1 MKNLNLIRR
10 SQALVPKP
18 MASDLRAVQRRGWLV
33 GSVLLLALGGIAL
46 RSWNVAVAQHEQY
59 AEQGNRQQLRSYKV
73 KASRGDVVD
82 RGYISLAVTD
92 RVHKIVV
99 NPRLIA
105 AQAQTEPVIAAVME
119 LFPAED
125 PEYLREELSEDKAY
139 RRLRM
144 VLDDEQ
150 AALLQQRHL
159 PGVSLEAVPHRV
171 YPRQL
176 LASHV
181 LGRVNAQGKGNLG
194 IEYGLD
200 EYLRGRD
207 AMSPAYF
214 AKGKKLLTEGFPD
227 PSVSRGHTVVLT
239 IDSAVQAMAEA
250 EIDTLVGEWMPVS
263 ASIVVMDPKSGEVLA
278 MTSRPTFDPNH
289 PIEKLPQTVN
299 QVVQADF
306 EPGSTMKAITVAAAL
321 ELGTIR
327 KDESF
332 FCENGRWQYTDEHAI
347 KDTKRSEWLSVTEI
361 LAVSSNIC
369 TTKIYETL
377 RKENMYERARRFH
390 FGERPAIELP
400 GATAGVL
407 HHWEKWSDIQGANV
421 SFGQGMTA
429 SALQVAAAFSVLAN
443 HGLYNPPTIVRQ
455 VIDAEGNPVPL
466 EHPEPE
472 RVVRISTADTVL
484 EMLESVVHT
493 KLGTGRN
500 AAIEGYRVA
509 GKTSTAQK
517 AAHEGGG
524 YALDDY
530 FASFVGAVPAHDPR
544 VVILVSVD
552 SPQGSHYGNE
562 VAAPT
567 FARLGTRV
575 MAHLGVE
582 REDGTRPAPD
592 PIRLMA
598 DSTMLIEGFT
608 PTIDVEPRLP
618 GQRGPSVSGGLPD
631 LTGLTLAETLDT
643 AERLKV
649 RVRPQ
654 GTGIAVM
661 QSVPPGPVEEG
672 TVVDVLFEAPA

>member
-1 MKNLNLIRR
+1 MNLLRR
-10 SQALVPKP
+10 SQALVMKP
-18 MASDLRAVQRRGWLV
+18 MASDLRAVQRRSWLV
-33 GSVLLLALGGIAL
+33 GGVLMLALAGLGL
-46 RSWNVAVAQHEQY
+46 RSWNVAVAQHEPL

-82 RGYISLAVTD
+82 RSYISLAVTD
-92 RVHKIVV
+92 RVHKIVL
-99 NPRLIA
+99 NPRLIT
-105 AQAQTEPVIAAVME
+105 AQEQTEAVIAAIIE
-119 LFPAED
+119 LFPGED
-125 PEYLREELSEDKAY
+125 PEYLREELSQDKAY

-144 VLDDEQ
+144 VLDDPQ
-150 AALLQQRHL
+150 TDALRAKKL
-159 PGVSLEAVPHRV
+159 PGVSLEPVPHRV
-171 YPRQL
+171 YPRKL

-200 EYLRGRD
+200 EHLRGRD

-214 AKGKKLLTEGFPD
+214 ARGKKLLTEGFPD
-227 PSVSRGHTVVLT
+227 PGVSRGHTVVLT
-239 IDSAVQAMAEA
+239 IDSAIQAMAEE
-250 EIDTLVGEWMPVS
+250 EINTLVENWTPVS
-263 ASIVVMDPKSGEVLA
+263 ASIVVMDPKTGEVLA

-289 PIEKLPQTVN
+289 PIERLPQTVN
-299 QVVQADF
+299 QAVQADF

-321 ELGTIR
+321 EQGVIR

-369 TTKIYETL
+369 TTKIYERL
-377 RKENMYERARRFH
+377 RKESLHRWARRFH

-429 SALQVAAAFSVLAN
+429 SPLQVAAAFSVLAN
-443 HGLYNPPTIVRQ
+443 DGVYNPPTIVRQ
-455 VIDAEGNPVPL
+455 VIDADGEPVELPR
-466 EHPEPE
+466 PEPE
-472 RVVRISTADTVL
+472 RVVRIATAKTVL

-493 KLGTGRN
+493 KAGTGRN
-500 AAIEGYRVA
+500 AVIEGYRVA

-517 AAHEGGG
+517 ANHESGG
-524 YALDDY
+524 YAEDDY
-530 FASFVGAVPAHDPR
+530 FASFVGAVPARDPR

-552 SPQGSHYGNE
+552 SPQGGHYGNE

-567 FARLGTRV
+567 FSRLGTRV
-575 MAHLGVE
+575 MTYLGVE
-582 REDGTRPAPD
+582 REDGTRPALD

-598 DSTMLIEGFT
+598 DSTVLVEGFT
-608 PTIDVEPRLP
+608 PITDIEPRLP
-618 GQRGPSVSGGLPD
+618 GQRAPSVVGGLPD
-631 LTGLTLAETLDT
+631 LTGLTVAETLDVCERIGVT
-643 AERLKV
+643 A
-649 RVRPQ
+649 RPQ

-661 QSVPPGPVEEG
+661 QSLPPGPVEQG
-672 TVVDVLFEAPA
+672 AVVDVLFEAPA

>member
-1 MKNLNLIRR
+1 MNLLRR
-10 SQALVPKP
+10 SQALVMKP

-33 GSVLLLALGGIAL
+33 GGVLLLCLAGLGL
-46 RSWNVAVAQHEQY
+46 RSWNVAVAQHEEY

-73 KASRGDVVD
+73 KASRGDIVD

-92 RVHKIVV
+92 RVHKIVL
-99 NPRLIA
+99 NPRLIT
-105 AQAQTEPVIAAVME
+105 AQGKTEAVIAAIMA

-125 PEYLREELSEDKAY
+125 PEYLREELQQDKAY

-144 VLDDEQ
+144 VLDDPQ
-150 AALLQQRHL
+150 AEALRAEKL
-159 PGVSLEAVPHRV
+159 PGVSLEPVPHRV
-171 YPRQL
+171 YPRKL

-200 EYLRGRD
+200 EHLRGRD

-214 AKGKKLLTEGFPD
+214 ARGKKLLTEGFPD
-227 PSVSRGHTVVLT
+227 PGVSRGHTVVLT
-239 IDSAVQAMAEA
+239 IDSAIQAMAEE
-250 EIDTLVGEWMPVS
+250 EINTLVENWTPVS
-263 ASIVVMDPKSGEVLA
+263 ASIVVMDPGTGEVLA

-299 QVVQADF
+299 QAVQADF

-321 ELGTIR
+321 EQGAVR

-347 KDTKRSEWLSVTEI
+347 KDTKRSEWLSVTQI

-369 TTKIYETL
+369 TTKIYERL
-377 RKENMYERARRFH
+377 RKESLYEWTRRFH
-390 FGERPAIELP
+390 FGERPSIELP
-400 GATAGVL
+400 GATRGVL
-407 HHWEKWSDIQGANV
+407 HHWDKWSDIQGANV

-429 SALQVAAAFSVLAN
+429 SPLQVAAAFSVLAN
-443 HGLYNPPTIVRQ
+443 DGVYNPPTIVRQ
-455 VIDAEGNPVPL
+455 VIDVEGSPIPL
-466 EHPEPE
+466 ERPEPE
-472 RVVRISTADTVL
+472 RVVRITTAKTVL

-493 KLGTGRN
+493 KHGTGRN
-500 AAIEGYRVA
+500 ALIEGYRVA

-517 AAHEGGG
+517 ANHESRG
-524 YALDDY
+524 YAENDY
-530 FASFVGAVPAHDPR
+530 FASFVGAVPARDPR

-552 SPQGSHYGNE
+552 SPQGGHYGNE

-567 FARLGTRV
+567 FARLGARV
-575 MAHLGVE
+575 MTHLGVE
-582 REDGTRPAPD
+582 REDGSRPAPD

-598 DSTMLIEGFT
+598 DSTVLVEGFT
-608 PTIDVEPRLP
+608 PVTDIEPHLP
-618 GQRGPSVSGGLPD
+618 GQRSPSVSGGLPD
-631 LTGLTLAETLDT
+631 LTGLTLAETLDV

-661 QSVPPGPVEEG
+661 QSVPPGPVDEG
-672 TVVDVLFEAPA
+672 AVVDVLFEAPA

>member
-1 MKNLNLIRR
+1 MTNFRR
-10 SQALVPKP
+10 RAQALVPGP

-33 GSVLLLALGGIAL
+33 GSVLMLALGGLGL

-73 KASRGDVVD
+73 KASRGDIVD

-92 RVHKIVV
+92 RVHKMVV
-99 NPRLIA
+99 NPRLVA
-105 AQAQTEPVIAAVME
+105 AQGQTEAVVAAVME

-125 PEYLREELSEDKAY
+125 PAYLREELLQDKAY

-150 AALLQQRHL
+150 AKALEAKDL
-159 PGVSLEAVPHRV
+159 PGVSLEPVPHRV

-200 EYLRGRD
+200 ESLRGRD

-227 PSVSRGHTVVLT
+227 PGVSRGNTVVLT
-239 IDSAVQAMAEA
+239 IDSAVQAMAEE
-250 EIDTLVGEWMPVS
+250 EINTLVEEWTPVS
-263 ASIVVMDPKSGEVLA
+263 ASIVVMDPKTGEVLA

-299 QVVQADF
+299 QAVQADF

-347 KDTKRSEWLSVTEI
+347 KDTKRFEWLSVTEI

-377 RKENMYERARRFH
+377 RKENMYEWARRFH

-400 GATAGVL
+400 GATAGLL
-407 HHWEKWSDIQGANV
+407 HHWETWSDIQGANV

-429 SALQVAAAFSVLAN
+429 SPLQVAAAFSVLAN
-443 HGLYNPPTIVRQ
+443 GGLYNPPTIVRQ
-455 VIDAEGNPVPL
+455 VIDTDGNPVPID
-466 EHPEPE
+466 HPEPE

-517 AAHEGGG
+517 ANKSGG
-524 YALDDY
+524 YAEHDY
-530 FASFVGAVPAHDPR
+530 FASFVGAVPARDPR
-544 VVILVSVD
+544 IVILVSVD
-552 SPQGSHYGNE
+552 SPQGGHYGNE

-567 FARLGTRV
+567 FSRLGTRV

-592 PIRLMA
+592 PIRLIA
-598 DSTMLIEGFT
+598 DSTMLTEGFT

-631 LTGLTLAETLDT
+631 LTGLTLAEALDT

-661 QSVPPGPVEEG
+661 QSVPPGPIEEG
-672 TVVDVLFEAPA
+672 ATVDVLFEPPA